1 MMNQYKAGYLAGY
14 KDGHK
19 DCFGMDLK
27 EPEGGYD
34 VPEQEFEDRQVDNMK
49 NDAEV
54 AYLQGKMAF
63 FNGTDLMEYGGRFP
77 EEFKGGFIDAQVE
90 KLEED

>member
-1 MMNQYKAGYLAGY
+1 MSE
-14 KDGHK
+14 
-19 DCFGMDLK
+19 
-27 EPEGGYD
+27 EPAEYEVTD
-34 VPEQEFEDRQVDNMK
+34 QSKEDREAENLR

-77 EEFKGGFIDAQVE
+77 EEFKEGFIDAQVE